1 MDFPRDIFGPLSEEV
16 VGLIKGL
23 TKTDPSERLSC
34 ADALSHTWLA
44 VGAQQTEA
52 LPEAAREAA
61 QARARPFATSSGR
74 CAGSRLRRAR
84 RRFHASP
91 PSGERRGDGRA
102 SGVEPSSRPVE
113 GKGMTDPTR
122 PGDVW

>member
-61 QARARPFATSSGR
+61 QANRRMSITR
-74 CAGSRLRRAR
+74 RLSRDHEMGMDAAAAAAMAAMLVVQEGADEGGG
-84 RRFHASP
+84 
-91 PSGERRGDGRA
+91 GE
-102 SGVEPSSRPVE
+102 
-113 GKGMTDPTR
+113 
-122 PGDVW
+122 